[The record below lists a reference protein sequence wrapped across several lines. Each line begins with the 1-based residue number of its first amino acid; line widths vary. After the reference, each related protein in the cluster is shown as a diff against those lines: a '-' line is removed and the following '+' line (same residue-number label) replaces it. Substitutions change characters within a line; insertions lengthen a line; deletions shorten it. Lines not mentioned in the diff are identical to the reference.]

1 MNGGRP
7 HAISVSPCW
16 SLDMF
21 WMPAPGTTLMLNEG
35 SFDLIS
41 STKPPACEY
50 QPPPTW
56 PAVHVR
62 FFCCAV
68 AVSAGTSNA
77 SAAAITIALL
87 MTPPPC
93 SPSPALVQCR
103 LVHVHAEPGAVQRED
118 GAVGVRDRPAH
129 HVALE
134 QQRAEQLAAPSHR
147 RRPPPT
153 VQVGG
158 GGELGLHPA
167 H

>member
-21 WMPAPGTTLMLNEG
+21 WMPAPGTTLMLNDG

-68 AVSAGTSNA
+68 AVSAGMTSA
-77 SAAAITIALL
+77 SAAVITIALL

-103 LVHVHAEPGAVQRED
+103 LVHVYAEPGAVERED
-118 GAVGVRDRPAH
+118 GRSEEHTSELVTSLSRM
-129 HVALE
+129 
-134 QQRAEQLAAPSHR
+134 PSS
-147 RRPPPT
+147 
-153 VQVGG
+153 
-158 GGELGLHPA
+158 A
-167 H
+167 